1 MPKMGEAQPQAS
13 REDLKKMGEAQPQA
27 SREDPKKMG
36 EEATVPDLTTL
47 PRLMQRNAKELG
59 DRPAIREKDRGIW
72 QTWTWKQYQDQVR
85 DLALGLAAL
94 GFHRSDRLSV
104 IGDNRPR
111 LYWAQVAAQCLGGVP
126 VPVYQD
132 SIAKELAFVWNHA
145 ECAVIVAEDQEQ
157 VDKVMALKAELPA
170 LRLVVYDDP
179 RGMTHYKHDWLRS
192 YQSVQELGREFSAK
206 NPGYFEAEID
216 KGKPEDVAIICYT
229 SGTTGNPKGVMLT
242 HANALALADAFR
254 QADDV
259 RPEDDALAY
268 LPMAWAGDAAYTLF
282 LSLVVGFCANCPESP
297 ETVQRDLRE
306 LGPTTVLAP
315 PRIWENMLTSVQVK
329 AADAPALKR
338 WVFERFR
345 GAAERAEILRA
356 DGKPVPMSLRLACML
371 GNVLV
376 YTPIR
381 DQLGLRRAKWA
392 LTGGAPLGPDTF
404 RFFRSI
410 GVNLKQVYGSTETTG
425 LVSLQPSAEANPTT
439 AGRPCPGIEV
449 KIAERGEVLVKG
461 AGVFC
466 GYLKNDEATRE
477 VIDPEGWFHT
487 GDAGFIDPRGHL
499 VIIDRAKDVGSLAD
513 GSPFAPQFVENKLKF
528 SPYIR
533 EAVAFGDQKPFVVAM
548 IAIDMNTVGNW
559 AERRSLAYTSYMDL
573 SQKPEVR
580 ELIAEEI
587 RKGNE
592 TLPDAAKIR
601 RFLLLTKDLE
611 ADDAEMTRTRK
622 VRRRFV
628 AEKYASVI
636 DAFYS
641 GASEVELTTTITY
654 EDGRQASIQSR
665 ARIEYVEGAP
675 AHV

>member
-1 MPKMGEAQPQAS
+1 VAEV
-13 REDLKKMGEAQPQA
+13 
-27 SREDPKKMG
+27 
-36 EEATVPDLTTL
+36 ATLARML
-47 PRLMQRNAKELG
+47 RRNARDLR

-72 QTWTWKQYQDQVR
+72 QTWTWAQYYEQVR
-85 DLALGLAAL
+85 DVALGLSSL
-94 GFHRSDRLSV
+94 GFKRGERLSV

-145 ECAVIVAEDQEQ
+145 ECSVIVAEDQEQ
-157 VDKVMALKAELPA
+157 VDKVLALKDQLPA

-179 RGMTHYKHDWLRS
+179 RGLVHYKHEWLRS
-192 YQSVQELGREFSAK
+192 YQEVQELGRAFAAQH
-206 NPGYFEAEID
+206 PDAFEAEIE

-242 HANALALADAFR
+242 NANAIGIAESFR
-254 QADDV
+254 KAEDV
-259 RPEDDALAY
+259 RAEDDALAY

-282 LSLVVGFCANCPESP
+282 LSLVVGFCSNCPESP

-315 PRIWENMLTSVQVK
+315 PRIWENMLTGVQVK

-338 WVFERFR
+338 WIFERFR
-345 GAAERAEILRA
+345 AAAERAEILRS
-356 DGKPVPMSLRLACML
+356 DGKSIPLGLRLACML

-381 DQLGLRRAKWA
+381 DQLGLRRARWA

-439 AGRPCPGIEV
+439 AGRACPGIEV
-449 KIAERGEVLVKG
+449 KIADRGEVLVRGPVIFK
-461 AGVFC
+461 

-477 VIDPEGWFHT
+477 VIDADGWFRT
-487 GDAGFIDPRGHL
+487 GDAGFVDPRGHL
-499 VIIDRAKDVGSLAD
+499 VIIDRAKDVGALRD
-513 GSPFAPQFVENKLKF
+513 GTPFAPQFIENKLKF
-528 SPYIR
+528 SPFIR
-533 EAVAFGDQKPFVVAM
+533 EAVAFGNEYPFVAAM
-548 IAIDMNTVGNW
+548 IAIDLNTVGNW
-559 AERRSLAYTSYMDL
+559 AERRGIPYTSYMDL
-573 SQKPEVR
+573 SQKAEVCG
-580 ELIAEEI
+580 LIREEI

-592 TLPDAAKIR
+592 TLPASSRIR

-622 VRRRFV
+622 VRRKFV
-628 AEKYASVI
+628 AEKYAPVI

-641 GASEVELTTTITY
+641 GGQAVELEASITY
-654 EDGRQASIQSR
+654 EDGRTATMKSHVR
-665 ARIEYVEGAP
+665 VEDVEAETAARV
-675 AHV
+675 